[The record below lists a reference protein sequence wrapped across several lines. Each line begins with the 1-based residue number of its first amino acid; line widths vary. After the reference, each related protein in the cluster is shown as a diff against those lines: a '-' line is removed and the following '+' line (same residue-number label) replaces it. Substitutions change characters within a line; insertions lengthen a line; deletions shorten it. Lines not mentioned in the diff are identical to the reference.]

1 MTVALDEWLGV
12 MEREYTGSFI
22 PGGGGAVRMV
32 VAAPAT
38 LDRAAARLRGQ
49 AAQAGLHVIGVDVAE
64 TRLHMLQH
72 LFFAIAAGLPWP
84 TMLQARIEA
93 LVTAAGYRWPAP
105 GRGATLAE
113 LESANG
119 IAAHLLRREL
129 HRSLTS
135 NIWRDS
141 GLAQDFRSAMIALLD
156 AQLTGESEALRDAV
170 FEWLRGDLKA
180 IGRVKPA
187 QIGARIGRYNA
198 RAMLM
203 SLCHWVR
210 DCGHGGMLVLLDIRR
225 LHMAKA
231 LATEGLY
238 YSPAAVMDCYEVLR
252 QVIDDAEHFP
262 GLFLVAL
269 AEPAALTAESP
280 RAIGKY
286 TALQMRVVD
295 DVRPHGRDNP
305 LAPLIRVAA

>member
-22 PGGGGAVRMV
+22 PEGGGAVRIV
-32 VAAPAT
+32 VAPPRT
-38 LDRAAARLRGQ
+38 LDLAAARLRQQ
-49 AAQAGLHVIGVDVAE
+49 AAHAGLQVIALDVAE
-64 TRLHMLQH
+64 TRLHMLQT
-72 LFFAIAAGLPWP
+72 LFFAIAGALPWQ
-84 TMLQARIEA
+84 TMLQRRIEA
-93 LVTAAGYRWPAP
+93 LVTDGGYRWPVP
-105 GRGATLAE
+105 GRRVALAA
-113 LESANG
+113 LADANE
-119 IAAHLLRREL
+119 IAVHLLRRDL
-129 HRSLTS
+129 AHWLTS
-135 NIWRDS
+135 NVWHDAA
-141 GLAQDFRSAMIALLD
+141 LAQDFRSAMIALLE
-156 AQLTGESEALRDAV
+156 AQMTGETDALRDAV
-170 FEWLRGDLKA
+170 FEWLRGELRT
-180 IGRVKPA
+180 ITRVKPA

-210 DCGHGGMLVLLDIRR
+210 DCGQGGILLVLDIRR
-225 LHMAKA
+225 LHQAKGA
-231 LATEGLY
+231 ATDGLY

-252 QVIDDAEHFP
+252 QVIDDTEHFP

-269 AEPAALTAESP
+269 AEPAALTEDSP

-305 LAPLIRVAA
+305 LAPLVRVAA